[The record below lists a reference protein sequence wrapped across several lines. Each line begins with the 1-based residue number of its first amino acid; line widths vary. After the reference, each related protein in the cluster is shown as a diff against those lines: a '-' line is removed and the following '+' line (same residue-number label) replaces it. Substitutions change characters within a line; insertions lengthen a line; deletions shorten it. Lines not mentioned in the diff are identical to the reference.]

1 MERDDPIPDL
11 LLVAKTLL
19 MPPRKSRQKKKG
31 KHTLATMNTE
41 STVVKTA

>member
-1 MERDDPIPDL
+1 MGRDDPIPDL

-19 MPPRKSRQKKKG
+19 TPPRKSRQKKKG
-31 KHTLATMNTE
+31 KHTVATMNTE

>member
-1 MERDDPIPDL
+1 MGRDDPIPDL

-19 MPPRKSRQKKKG
+19 TLPRKSRQKKG
-31 KHTLATMNTE
+31 KHTPATLNTE